1 MPDYNA
7 LISFLLKPLL
17 TNPDAL
23 RVDFES
29 NNNSDRVW
37 IRVAF
42 DPEDRESIFG
52 KGGRIIQA
60 VRTVVITAAEEA
72 GHNARFEVFD
82 PTPDTSFDGNR
93 DRYSEQSSDRHSD
106 RQESQDSQVERPRIN
121 IEKPKRRE
129 INN

>member
-17 TNPDAL
+17 AHPEAL

-29 NNNSDRVW
+29 NSKNDRVW

-42 DPEDRESIFG
+42 DPEDRGRIFG
-52 KGGRIIQA
+52 RGGRTIQA
-60 VRTVVITAAEEA
+60 VRTIVMTAAEEA

-82 PTPDTSFDGNR
+82 PTPNANSDNYQ
-93 DRYSEQSSDRHSD
+93 DRYSEH
-106 RQESQDSQVERPRIN
+106 QEPQQEQVERPLIN
-121 IEKPKRRE
+121 FEKPKRRE
-129 INN
+129 IIT